1 MFNMKKRRELTD
13 EERAEAQRLS
23 NAWDVFKA
31 ENRGTSQAWLAA
43 ESGLG
48 TQGAVYQYL
57 RGIIP
62 LNLTSLLAICRVLR
76 LDPREISPRLMGVL
90 GEVQMRQAGGHDGLP
105 GLTEARTARE
115 QLLLMAYRSGGEAER
130 TAMDVLAEQIL
141 KRAG

>member
-13 EERAEAQRLS
+13 EEREEARRLS

-31 ENRGTSQAWLAA
+31 ENKGVSQAWLGA

-62 LNLTSLLAICRVLR
+62 LNLTSLLAICRVLK
-76 LDPREISPRLMGVL
+76 LEPEEISPRLMGAL
-90 GEVQMRQAGGHDGLP
+90 GEVQRRQVGGHDGPP